1 MSSEAECR
9 YNIEELAER
18 ANVSRRTVRYYIQRG
33 LIPPPLGLGRGKH
46 YTEAHLAC
54 LIRIRELQEA
64 NVPLE
69 EIASRLQGTAQLD
82 GTAALQGTA
91 QLDGTAALHGT
102 ARQQQ
107 VPAVPVQTTWT
118 RVVLGEDIEL
128 HLRGRRLTEA
138 QVEKLAVMVEE
149 LVERNEL

>member
-9 YNIEELAER
+9 YNVEELAER

-69 EIASRLQGTAQLD
+69 EIASRLQGTAQYQ
-82 GTAALQGTA
+82 GTAAL
-91 QLDGTAALHGT
+91 DGIAAFQD
-102 ARQQQ
+102 AAPQRQ
-107 VPAVPVQTTWT
+107 VPVTPVQTTWT

>member
-1 MSSEAECR
+1 MSSEAERR
-9 YNIEELAER
+9 YNVEELAER

-33 LIPPPLGLGRGKH
+33 LIPPPLGLGRGRH

-82 GTAALQGTA
+82 GTAALH
-91 QLDGTAALHGT
+91 GTAALQD
-102 ARQQQ
+102 AAPQRQ
-107 VPAVPVQTTWT
+107 VPATAVQTTWT

-128 HLRGRRLTEA
+128 HLKGRRLTEA